1 MKRSLIGLLLIVHG
15 LAHAGAGVW
24 AAGVGPLWIVTPL
37 WGIAMLGYM
46 GAGFGVLRVRGLAT
60 WWREVLAAATA
71 ASYLLIVLFAPS
83 ALYGGIAIGAVLFV
97 AAIRYGGTDPV
108 ATSAPPP
115 LRAGVV
121 RALALVW
128 LAYATAVVAFRPMY
142 LHWGTT
148 PVERAMSLPGDQ
160 RVLNPTYRVD
170 HAITI
175 RAPANAVWP
184 WLAQLGQD
192 RGGFYSYAWL
202 ERMVGDHITNADR
215 IHPEWQR
222 RAVGDLVR
230 ATQPDYLGGRL
241 GDLGWRVAE
250 LDSGRAIVLENWGAF
265 VVHPVDGRTTR
276 LIVRTRGAGTPSL
289 RATVLGPLSVFV
301 MEPAHFI
308 MQRGMLRGIRDRAE
322 RVAATLAT
330 EE

>member
-1 MKRSLIGLLLIVHG
+1 
-15 LAHAGAGVW
+15 
-24 AAGVGPLWIVTPL
+24 
-37 WGIAMLGYM
+37 
-46 GAGFGVLRVRGLAT
+46 
-60 WWREVLAAATA
+60 
-71 ASYLLIVLFAPS
+71 
-83 ALYGGIAIGAVLFV
+83 
-97 AAIRYGGTDPV
+97 
-108 ATSAPPP
+108 
-115 LRAGVV
+115 
-121 RALALVW
+121 
-128 LAYATAVVAFRPMY
+128 
-142 LHWGTT
+142 
-148 PVERAMSLPGDQ
+148 
-160 RVLNPTYRVD
+160 
-170 HAITI
+170 
-175 RAPANAVWP
+175 
-184 WLAQLGQD
+184 
-192 RGGFYSYAWL
+192 
-202 ERMVGDHITNADR
+202 MVGDHITNADR